1 MMEHA
6 VWTVMRPVNVLGAW
20 TLFTREV
27 RRFLKV
33 KMQTIVTPALTAMLY
48 LIIFRYAMGDRQV
61 PGMDV
66 DYFTFLVPGLA
77 MMAMLQN
84 AFANT
89 SSSIIMGKVM
99 GMHIYLLMAPLSAI
113 EVVIAFLAAAVVR
126 ALVVVLVFLAVLF
139 PFVDLHLL
147 HPGLILFYGVCGSII
162 MGGLGLIA
170 GIWAKDFDHI
180 AMVTNFVILPL
191 TFLSGVFYSVKQLPD
206 LWQQINHANPFFY
219 LIDGFRYGFLGTGD
233 TDPYASIFI
242 VMATVLLTIFACWQL
257 WRTGWHMKE

>member
-1 MMEHA
+1 
-6 VWTVMRPVNVLGAW
+6 MRPINALGAW

-48 LIIFRYAMGDRQV
+48 LIIFRYAMGNRHV

-89 SSSIIMGKVM
+89 SSSMIMGKVM

-113 EVVIAFLAAAVVR
+113 EVVAAFLAAAVVR
-126 ALVVVLVFLAVLF
+126 ALVVVMVFLAVLL
-139 PFVDLHLL
+139 PFIDLQLL
-147 HPGLILFYGVCGSII
+147 HPGLILFYGICGSII

-170 GIWAKDFDHI
+170 GMWARDFDNI
-180 AMVTNFVILPL
+180 AMVTNFVVMPL
-191 TFLSGVFYSVKQLPD
+191 TFLSGVFYSVRQLPE

-219 LIDGFRYGFLGTGD
+219 LIDGFRFGFLGTGD
-233 TDPYASIFI
+233 TDPYASILI
-242 VMATVLLTIFACWQL
+242 VVATVLLTMFVCWQL
-257 WRTGWHMKE
+257 WRIGWRMKE

>member
-1 MMEHA
+1 MQ
-6 VWTVMRPVNVLGAW
+6 PVNMLGAR
-20 TLFTREV
+20 TLFMREV

-48 LIIFRYAMGDRQV
+48 LIIFRYAMGNRHA
-61 PGMDV
+61 PGIEV

-113 EVVIAFLAAAVVR
+113 EVVAAFLAAAVVR
-126 ALVVVLVFLAVLF
+126 ALVVAAVFLAVLI
-139 PFVDLHLL
+139 PFVDLQVL
-147 HPGLILFYGVCGSII
+147 HPAMILFYGLCGSIM

-170 GIWAKDFDHI
+170 GMWAKDFDHI
-180 AMVTNFVILPL
+180 AMVTNFIILPL
-191 TFLSGVFYSVKQLPD
+191 TFLSGVFYSVQQLPE

-219 LIDGFRYGFLGTGD
+219 LIDGFRYGFLGVGD
-233 TDPYASIFI
+233 TDPYASMF
-242 VMATVLLTIFACWQL
+242 VVVATTLLIMMSCWQL
-257 WRTGWHMKE
+257 WRIGWRMKE

>member
-1 MMEHA
+1 M
-6 VWTVMRPVNVLGAW
+6 TMRPINALGAW

-48 LIIFRYAMGDRQV
+48 LIIFRYAMGERQV
-61 PGMDV
+61 PGMAV

-89 SSSIIMGKVM
+89 SSSMIMGKVM

-113 EVVIAFLAAAVVR
+113 EVVAAFLAAAVVR
-126 ALVVVLVFLAVLF
+126 ALVVAVVFLAVLF
-139 PFVDLHLL
+139 PFVDLQLL
-147 HPGLILFYGVCGSII
+147 HVGLILFYGICGSII

-170 GIWAKDFDHI
+170 GMWSKDFDNI

-191 TFLSGVFYSVKQLPD
+191 TFLSGVFYSVKQLPE

-233 TDPYASIFI
+233 TDPYASMFV
-242 VMATVLLTIFACWQL
+242 VMATVLLTMFACWQL
-257 WRTGWHMKE
+257 WRIGWRMKE